1 MTGPR
6 CGSPSRMAG
15 RGRFWCGAVSKNSP
29 STPTISVTLPPGK
42 TRWRR
47 LSEWP
52 DNAGKSSNALRL
64 PRANADWITTRF
76 ATGKVGTGTSR
87 WPCWPMLCC
96 RCCAPAEKKT
106 PNAQV
111 RLGVPELR
119 HVLTALLWRG
129 WHGIEHLLHWPLAKT
144 SSIPRHDMP
153 LSKAGSN
160 SVFLLSTTV
169 VLSSRIKSTSKSVCR
184 ILITPLPAISRG
196 SPKTRTSFLGK
207 PLASRSRTT
216 SSTELGFSNKPTAV
230 LAISAS
236 INLVCRTAFV
246 SSLGQCLQ
254 HCLVSGCRHRS
265 SFCLRL
271 GVAQILCALPLPN
284 FTAAA
289 ASLSVATDV
298 PSGCRLN
305 CSIEPSIESLI
316 PLPKYCAEWLTAG
329 LPAEGQHWR
338 TGGSS
343 CRLHQA
349 KGFSS
354 Y

>member
-1 MTGPR
+1 
-6 CGSPSRMAG
+6 MAG

-52 DNAGKSSNALRL
+52 ANAGKSSNALRL

-119 HVLTALLWRG
+119 HLLTALLWRG

-169 VLSSRIKSTSKSVCR
+169 VLGRIYEDARRNRLTNHS
-184 ILITPLPAISRG
+184 LIAGPVAALRAHADHFLELAEWFD
-196 SPKTRTSFLGK
+196 SFQHMDEIEQAF
-207 PLASRSRTT
+207 ASAR
-216 SSTELGFSNKPTAV
+216 EEK
-230 LAISAS
+230 
-236 INLVCRTAFV
+236 
-246 SSLGQCLQ
+246 
-254 HCLVSGCRHRS
+254 
-265 SFCLRL
+265 RL
-271 GVAQILCALPLPN
+271 GEVYD
-284 FTAAA
+284 
-289 ASLSVATDV
+289 LSQVQ
-298 PSGCRLN
+298 
-305 CSIEPSIESLI
+305 
-316 PLPKYCAEWLTAG
+316 CAESPTRGHSVQISQLS
-329 LPAEGQHWR
+329 R
-338 TGGSS
+338 
-343 CRLHQA
+343 QA
-349 KGFSS
+349 H
-354 Y
+354 